1 MSSNSF
7 LPFITRPTRVTA
19 NSATL
24 IDNIFTNHFDKS
36 LQFSEGIL
44 VTDITYHYPVFHI
57 NRQIIT
63 MDSEIYIERRL
74 YNQINKQAFQGAMQ
88 EIDWGEIYSTP
99 GTQSCFDIFHGKL
112 VRLLNKCFPKVR
124 MKMKNHGCLMTYG
137 VQSNG
142 KISCITNLERLTLC
156 TMRLLI
162 DHTNK
167 YSKGLCWLL
176 RNNIVNHE

>member
-1 MSSNSF
+1 MQVNF
-7 LPFITRPTRVTA
+7 LISCQATLSYLLITRPTRVTA

-24 IDNIFTNHFDKS
+24 IGNIFTNHFDKS
-36 LQFSEGIL
+36 LQSSEGIL
-44 VTDITYHYPVFHI
+44 VTDITDHYPVFHI
-57 NRQIIT
+57 NRQITT
-63 MDSEIYIERRL
+63 MDSEIYIERGL
-74 YNQINKQAFQGAMQ
+74 YNQRNKQTFLGAIQ

-124 MKMKNHGCLMTYG
+124 MKMKYNNRKPWL
-137 VQSNG
+137 SDALRNSIKW

-162 DHTNK
+162 NHTDK
-167 YSKGLCWLL
+167 
-176 RNNIVNHE
+176 